1 MSGAKRDGGLRVWGH
16 LKIIINR
23 LVTFRRELWVV

>member
-1 MSGAKRDGGLRVWGH
+1 MSVAKGKGGLRVWGH

-23 LVTFRRELWVV
+23 LVTFRRELWIV